1 MTKDFLQEYGLTRVV
16 LALLSMAILI
26 AASFWVLHP
35 FLTALVWAT
44 TIVVSTWPL
53 MLGVQARLWGSRTLA
68 VAVMTLALLMVMK
81 RQESKPAVR
90 THSGT
95 RT

>member
-53 MLGVQARLWGSRTLA
+53 MLGVQARLWGSRSLA
-68 VAVMTLALLMVMK
+68 AAVMTLALLMVLK
-81 RQESKPAVR
+81 QREIKLAAKKL
-90 THSGT
+90 SGT

>member
-35 FLTALVWAT
+35 FLTALVWAATILPVGLPGT
-44 TIVVSTWPL
+44 T
-53 MLGVQARLWGSRTLA
+53 
-68 VAVMTLALLMVMK
+68 
-81 RQESKPAVR
+81 VR
-90 THSGT
+90 TP
-95 RT
+95 